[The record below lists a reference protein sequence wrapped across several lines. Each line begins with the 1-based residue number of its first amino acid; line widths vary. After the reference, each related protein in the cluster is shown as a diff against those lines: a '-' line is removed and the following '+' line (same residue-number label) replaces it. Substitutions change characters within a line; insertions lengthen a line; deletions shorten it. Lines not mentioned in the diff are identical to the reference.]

1 MGNPLRNLHNFR
13 FVDNRLCCLALI
25 VRLGVVAFS
34 ELIFVSL
41 LRLVDLDH
49 SVGVSLH
56 VIKIN
61 WFDQN
66 VALF

>member
-1 MGNPLRNLHNFR
+1 MGNPLRNLHNLR

-25 VRLGVVAFS
+25 VRLRVVAFS

-41 LRLVDLDH
+41 LRLVDFEH
-49 SVGVSLH
+49 SVRVSLH

-61 WFDQN
+61 WFDQD